1 MSEVS
6 PSEHGTTFVEDALVE
21 KEAVD
26 STGAKPYFIEPGDP
40 NDTTQPPAH
49 YHTANTI
56 QLFGVRDGETL
67 DDALRRLGRY

>member
-1 MSEVS
+1 MREVL
-6 PSEHGTTFVEDALVE
+6 PSEYGATFVEDALVE
-21 KEAVD
+21 KEVVAPAG
-26 STGAKPYFIEPGDP
+26 TKPYFIEVGDP

-67 DDALRRLGRY
+67 DEALRRLGRY